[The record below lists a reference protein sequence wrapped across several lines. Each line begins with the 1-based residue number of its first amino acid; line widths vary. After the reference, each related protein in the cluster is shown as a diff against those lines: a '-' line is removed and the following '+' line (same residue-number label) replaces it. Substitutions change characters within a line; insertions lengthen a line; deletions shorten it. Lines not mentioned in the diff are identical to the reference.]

1 MEAFHTLCTNRRYD
15 TPELTDAEILV
26 MIISALEW
34 KKHNGRIKLLTDNK
48 GYNFIKKLGIEFI
61 WNSCSSSLEAFH
73 NQNLTFS
80 RI

>member
-48 GYNFIKKLGIEFI
+48 GYNFIKK
-61 WNSCSSSLEAFH
+61 
-73 NQNLTFS
+73 TRY
-80 RI
+80 RIYME